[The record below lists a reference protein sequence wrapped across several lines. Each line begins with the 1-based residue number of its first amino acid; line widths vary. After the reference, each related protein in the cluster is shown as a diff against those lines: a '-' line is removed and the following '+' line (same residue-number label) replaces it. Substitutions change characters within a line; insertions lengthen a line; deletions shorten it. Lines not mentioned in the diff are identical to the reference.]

1 MMNPVKVNN
10 RGRQVHI
17 VAVSGIV
24 GNVLLLAMKLVVGLS
39 TKSQAMIADGLNSA
53 GDVFAS
59 GMTYVGNHIASRPDD
74 EDHPYGHGK
83 AEYLFSMIISLSLLL
98 VAISIFRSSL
108 TSLMERQVYTYSIW
122 LVVVA
127 LSTMAI
133 KFGLFT
139 YARAVGKRHNSL
151 LAHANAEDH
160 RNDIFVSSLTLI
172 TVITGYFNFYI
183 IDALAGMA
191 IALWIGMTG
200 AKIFASSYQVLMDTT
215 IEEAVKAQMKSEV
228 EAIEGVDHLDALV
241 SKPVGLNHL
250 LIVKISIDGNLTIS
264 QGHALGVAVKDKLMH
279 YELVDDVVVHLNP
292 AQEHPQ
298 KDYLK

>member
-1 MMNPVKVNN
+1 MEKSHQEAL
-10 RGRQVHI
+10 RSKQIHI
-17 VAVSGIV
+17 VAIAGII

-39 TKSQAMIADGLNSA
+39 TRSQAMIADGLNSA

-74 EDHPYGHGK
+74 SDHPYGHGK
-83 AEYLFSMIISLSLLL
+83 AEYLFSMIISLSLML
-98 VAISIFRSSL
+98 VAITIFKGGL

-127 LSTMAI
+127 IATMGI
-133 KFGLFT
+133 KLVLYI
-139 YARAVGKRHNSL
+139 YAKAVGKRHNSL

-160 RNDIFVSSLTLI
+160 RNDIFVSSLTLL
-172 TVITGYFNFYI
+172 TVVTGFFQLYF
-183 IDALAGMA
+183 IDAVAGMA
-191 IALWIGMTG
+191 IALWIGFTG

-215 IEEAVKAQMKSEV
+215 LDEAVKAQMKTQV
-228 EAIEGVDHLDALV
+228 EAIPGVDHLDALV

-250 LIVKISIDGNLTIS
+250 LIVKISVDGHLTID
-264 QGHALGVAVKDKLMH
+264 QGHAIGDEVKQTLMH
-279 YELVDDVVVHLNP
+279 YELVDDVVVHLNS
-292 AQEHPQ
+292 AQSHPQ